1 MKIKT
6 GDNVLVI
13 KGRDRGKKGK
23 VLKVFPDE
31 ERVQIEGV
39 NIRKKHAKPKR
50 GGQKGQTVELFVP
63 LSVSSCQLLCPKC
76 SKPTRLGMRI
86 MGGKKLRICK
96 RCKSEI

>member
-50 GGQKGQTVELFVP
+50 GGQKGQTVELFQP

-76 SKPTRLGMRI
+76 GKPARIGMRVA
-86 MGGKKLRICK
+86 GDKKFRICK